1 MTGISSNNH
10 FRTESP
16 SPLSA
21 RAAVELDWRV
31 TFKTFPLNTGSENID
46 CVIVQQYKP
55 VQPTHSKL
63 IYMIYMHNDTYHIH
77 ASIVFVEMQTTSSL
91 VQGCESATKPIPG
104 IMITSPHTCLH
115 LELFPNFPHKI
126 TTNLRMYID
135 VTLVRIAQLTL
146 GHIVMQRFSWL
157 I

>member
-1 MTGISSNNH
+1 MTGHIQDL
-10 FRTESP
+10 P
-16 SPLSA
+16 SKHWKREHRLCDCPTIQACTTNS
-21 RAAVELDWRV
+21 
-31 TFKTFPLNTGSENID
+31 FKINLHD
-46 CVIVQQYKP
+46 LHAY
-55 VQPTHSKL
+55 
-63 IYMIYMHNDTYHIH
+63 DTYHIH

-146 GHIVMQRFSWL
+146 GHIVMQRFS
-157 I
+157 